1 MKILKNIYKF
11 ITKSP
16 AVFIAFALLMILSIC
31 SALYTFNFLLS
42 VIKNNE
48 QALEDERTYIVEV
61 SAPDLDSRLSKIDIK
76 GKGISHIYCLIDND
90 GEAVIADYYGHRIGG
105 DGVII
110 GKWFTETDLAYG
122 AKKVV
127 LPDYH
132 SLSRQPDFEF
142 TRYDI
147 GDSYEINGVS
157 YEAIGIG
164 ALSGLT
170 YQIPYN
176 SIDDISLISAVA
188 VATESF
194 GDENEIESLST
205 YLEQTLGGEVISSP
219 DVNEKISFAEK
230 YGQYLKEGAIIVGIM
245 LMSVFNLAY
254 VYTYILDTR
263 KREIAINRISGQTIS
278 SAILTFYAE
287 ILILSTLG
295 YIISAL
301 IVKFLILPGLSDRG
315 FMFNDCIEI
324 SQYIMIYLIFILI
337 NSIVFLPSIINQ
349 IRKSPVE
356 AMTDE
361 G

>member
-1 MKILKNIYKF
+1 MKIIKNIYKF

-16 AVFIAFALLMILSIC
+16 VVFIAFALLMILSIC

-48 QALEDERTYIVEV
+48 QELEDERTYIVEV
-61 SAPDLDSRLSKIDIK
+61 SAHDLDSRLSKIDIK

-90 GEAVIADYYGHRIGG
+90 GEVVIADYYGHRIGG
-105 DGVII
+105 DKVTI
-110 GKWFTETDLAYG
+110 GSWFTESDFADVS
-122 AKKVV
+122 KKVV
-127 LPDYH
+127 LPNYP

-194 GDENEIESLST
+194 GDEKEIESLST
-205 YLEQTLGGEVISSP
+205 YLEQTLGGEVISRP
-219 DVNEKISFAEK
+219 DVNEKTSFAE
-230 YGQYLKEGAIIVGIM
+230 QYLKEGAIIVGIM

-315 FMFNDCIEI
+315 FMFNDSIEI
-324 SQYIMIYLIFILI
+324 SQYMMLYLIFILI
-337 NSIVFLPSIINQ
+337 YSIVFLPSIINQ
-349 IRKSPVE
+349 IRKAPVE

>member
-1 MKILKNIYKF
+1 MKIIKNIYKF

-48 QALEDERTYIVEV
+48 QELEDERTYIVEV

-105 DGVII
+105 DKVTI
-110 GKWFTETDLAYG
+110 GSWFTESDFADG
-122 AKKVV
+122 SKKVV
-127 LPDYH
+127 LPNYP

-194 GDENEIESLST
+194 GDEKEIESLST
-205 YLEQTLGGEVISSP
+205 YLEQTLGGKVISRP
-219 DVNEKISFAEK
+219 DVNEKTSFAE
-230 YGQYLKEGAIIVGIM
+230 QYLKEGAIIVGIM

-315 FMFNDCIEI
+315 FMFNDSIEVL
-324 SQYIMIYLIFILI
+324 QYIMLYLIFILI
-337 NSIVFLPSIINQ
+337 YSIVFLPSIINQ